1 MKDSPW
7 TKTNRTKLEQML
19 WSRPANISAEIDL
32 EWLLKI
38 MPPGEAKLYRV
49 LIRLIPAPGAESTV
63 AASRQIKMEV
73 LAKLTGFTERW
84 VIELMRRLEKKD
96 FIRTEG
102 GSGTVKWI
110 RLLPPGVPLLAG
122 SKASLP
128 EQEEATS
135 PAPIPGKA
143 KAPRVAASQP
153 KRRRKERAV
162 LERERSYGD
171 NV

>member
-1 MKDSPW
+1 
-7 TKTNRTKLEQML
+7 
-19 WSRPANISAEIDL
+19 
-32 EWLLKI
+32 
-38 MPPGEAKLYRV
+38 
-49 LIRLIPAPGAESTV
+49 IPAPGAESTV

-153 KRRRKERAV
+153 KRRRKERAPIPKMDADVNVAPPVEKPAEIPARRRKGPMPSIPPAGPAPDNPFV
-162 LERERSYGD
+162 L
-171 NV
+171 